1 MRGPSKLDN
10 SDFVDEDD
18 EEDVDKICLEDNTPS
33 LSSPKV
39 YNDIKTPKPVG
50 DGDDSDE
57 DNVSVYNIPYRFP
70 NIFDTPYC
78 QPKPKLD

>member
-1 MRGPSKLDN
+1 MKNKTMRGPSKLDN

-50 DGDDSDE
+50 DGNDSDE
-57 DNVSVYNIPYRFP
+57 DNVSVYNIPNRFP
-70 NIFDTPYC
+70 YIFDTP
-78 QPKPKLD
+78 